1 MNESTKFYYFTHK
14 LHKAIMKIMVLTNN
28 HASLSSNHDVK
39 FFTLCYN
46 LFARGRY
53 KAEYFLC
60 ITAVLLT
67 L

>member
-1 MNESTKFYYFTHK
+1 
-14 LHKAIMKIMVLTNN
+14 MVLTNN

-53 KAEYFLC
+53 KAEYFLY

-67 L
+67 LYSYYFLP